1 MNERRRVRIRRD
13 CPRFGVRQCVSGLPG
28 SLISGASCT
37 VVGSSGAGY
46 RPDRV
51 ERREVLRRLFILRL
65 LRIDRD
71 SEAPQRG
78 SCAESDPLNCNNRN
92 DHGNARTAR
101 KSQPIGPCAIA

>member
-65 LRIDRD
+65 DRD
-71 SEAPQRG
+71 SEAPQRRV
-78 SCAESDPLNCNNRN
+78 SRQSDLPADLMAFSLRSNYI
-92 DHGNARTAR
+92 
-101 KSQPIGPCAIA
+101 KSSHPR